1 MSRAVSGCQRYL
13 HIRMPMFNSFLRTFS
28 ILVFFLLSLGTL
40 GFMIIEQWS
49 FLDSVYMT
57 VITMSTVGYGEVNT
71 LTTNGRIF
79 SSCLIVV
86 SVMLMACWTSGI
98 TSFMV
103 SGEMNGRFLRQRY
116 RRMIEVMQE
125 HIIVFGNSTVSRSI
139 VDSLADCGRGI
150 VIVSEAEIDP
160 IWLSTLGDRA
170 AVLQESPKSELAL
183 ADANAFLAAYI
194 IAATESEVDNLL
206 ITISASALQCP
217 AKIISYAESTDMAS
231 RMLKVGSD
239 EVICPS
245 LLCGDRVAD
254 FISPAATKS
263 VAYQK
268 PRPVAAT

>member
-1 MSRAVSGCQRYL
+1 MV
-13 HIRMPMFNSFLRTFS
+13 NNFLRTFS
-28 ILVFFLLSLGTL
+28 LFVFSLLSIGTL
-40 GFMIIEQWS
+40 GYMIIEQWN
-49 FLDSVYMT
+49 FFDAVYMT

-116 RRMIEVMQE
+116 RRMIEAMQE
-125 HIIVFGNSTVSRSI
+125 HIIVFGDSTVSRSI
-139 VDSLADCGRGI
+139 VDNLADCGRGI
-150 VIVSEAEIDP
+150 VIVTDTEIDP

-170 AVLQESPKSELAL
+170 AVLRESPKSELAL
-183 ADANAFLAAYI
+183 ADANAFAAAYI
-194 IAATESEVDNLL
+194 VVATESEVDNLL
-206 ITISASALQCP
+206 ITISASSLQCP
-217 AKIISYAESTDMAS
+217 AKVISYAESTEMAS

-245 LLCGDRVAD
+245 LLCGERVAKV
-254 FISPAATKS
+254 ISPAEAKS
-263 VAYQK
+263 AASQS
-268 PRPVAAT
+268 PQPVAAS